1 MTTKKSSVQTQCRSI
16 AYHVSISSGSWFV
29 HGQYAMSPLSLQ
41 KKFGDLRFSWFDWR
55 IQPENRKLGTDCL
68 YNY

>member
-1 MTTKKSSVQTQCRSI
+1 MTTKKSCVQAQCRI

-55 IQPENRKLGTDCL
+55 IQPENRKSGTVFL
-68 YNY
+68 YKY